1 MSNENSFR
9 RKNSKGAK
17 LIEEQKP
24 QRDALSAAQDVQSE
38 ISNLT
43 QVSSD
48 QLEAL
53 NKIQTSLDN
62 QEAASELSLEEL
74 NIISAEMKKLQE
86 ASRSGPTASQLSDLQ
101 STIEIASDIRSDEH
115 KETLEGFNDVQ
126 AALKALQNDASLKQ
140 VEFKAPQGFQSAPKV
155 TPVINPV
162 LPEPEP
168 IKEDKADEMLPNKAR
183 DKEIGQASVIAG
195 IMAQLKQMNQTMTG
209 MASGISQMVF
219 QMGLQTI
226 KMGAL
231 VGAGLFAADIIIAG
245 VKSIWSEYGDQIKDT
260 YLKVVDKVTEA
271 WDKLKGILPVEEV
284 KRMLTNAGNL
294 FQDFKNGEL
303 IDGLVY
309 TFSDNMQNV
318 VSIFARA
325 IEGLFRAVGFDGTA
339 DKVVAARVQMNMDR
353 GVKSSDED
361 VNIWAKT
368 QSFEGMNKDKA
379 YKKALKKVTD
389 KYNGDSKYVTQG
401 AVKGLTEL
409 GRAEVAKEQENFMKG
424 KTEDEA
430 KADYNVSVV
439 IGKAEDA
446 ISGFDST
453 DRSEG
458 RYNRMQVALDGLN
471 NIKLSPEQQKT
482 HQQTIEQLKQNINNY
497 SSVIKENQ
505 AKHQAE
511 RDRMEGRGNNG
522 KAPSI
527 QNGTTAGTREVDQN
541 INAAQQADAAKE
553 TRKNDALTNQIVATN
568 VSNVKNTTAVFMA
581 PQSSIPGIIIT
592 A

>member
-168 IKEDKADEMLPNKAR
+168 IKEDKADEMLPNKTR

-260 YLKVVDKVTEA
+260 YLKVVDKVTDA
-271 WDKLKGILPVEEV
+271 WEDIKDFLPIAEM
-284 KRMLTNAGNL
+284 KRAFDNIIGL
-294 FQDFKNGEL
+294 FGDFQNGEL
-303 IDGLVY
+303 IDGLIY
-309 TFSDNMQNV
+309 TLKDHLQNLLSV
-318 VSIFARA
+318 TSRVL
-325 IEGLFRAVGFDGTA
+325 EGILRSVGADESADALVASRVEMNTA
-339 DKVVAARVQMNMDR
+339 R
-353 GVKSSDED
+353 GVDSSE
-361 VNIWAKT
+361 
-368 QSFEGMNKDKA
+368 KDKNIYA
-379 YKKALKKVTD
+379 EQKLKNGN
-389 KYNGDSKYVTQG
+389 KYTGNYSD
-401 AVKGLTEL
+401 
-409 GRAEVAKEQENFMKG
+409 
-424 KTEDEA
+424 
-430 KADYNVSVV
+430 
-439 IGKAEDA
+439 AEDA
-446 ISGFDST
+446 YIREMNNDKSIVDKSWYGDQLTEKGKKELEKRIAEEKANPKSKEQYIEELKYKTILGTANDAESGFDAD
-453 DRSEG
+453 DRSES
-458 RYNRMQVALDGLN
+458 RRRRMEKA
-471 NIKLSPEQQKT
+471 
-482 HQQTIEQLKQNINNY
+482 
-497 SSVIKENQ
+497 IKEIDSSFESFSEEQKKTLSESRERLVEKSTTIKNNQ
-505 AKHQAE
+505 EKANDERAKI
-511 RDRMEGRGNNG
+511 EG
-522 KAPSI
+522 KVPSI

>member
-271 WDKLKGILPVEEV
+271 WEDIKDFLPIAEM
-284 KRMLTNAGNL
+284 KRAFDNIIGL
-294 FQDFKNGEL
+294 FGDFQNGEL
-303 IDGLVY
+303 IDGLIY
-309 TFSDNMQNV
+309 TLKDHLQNLLSV
-318 VSIFARA
+318 TSRVL
-325 IEGLFRAVGFDGTA
+325 EGILRSVGADETA
-339 DKVVAARVQMNMDR
+339 DALVASRVEMNTAR
-353 GVKSSDED
+353 GVDSSE
-361 VNIWAKT
+361 
-368 QSFEGMNKDKA
+368 KDKNIYA
-379 YKKALKKVTD
+379 EQKLKNGN
-389 KYNGDSKYVTQG
+389 KYTGNYSD
-401 AVKGLTEL
+401 
-409 GRAEVAKEQENFMKG
+409 
-424 KTEDEA
+424 
-430 KADYNVSVV
+430 
-439 IGKAEDA
+439 AEDA
-446 ISGFDST
+446 YIREMNNDDSIVDKSWYGDQLTEKGKKELEKRIAEEKANPKSKEQYIEELKYKTILGTANDAESGFDAD
-453 DRSEG
+453 DRSES
-458 RYNRMQVALDGLN
+458 RRRRMEKA
-471 NIKLSPEQQKT
+471 
-482 HQQTIEQLKQNINNY
+482 
-497 SSVIKENQ
+497 IKEIDSSFESFSEEQKKTLSESRERLVEKSTTIKNNQ
-505 AKHQAE
+505 EKANDERAKIE
-511 RDRMEGRGNNG
+511 G

>member
-24 QRDALSAAQDVQSE
+24 QRDALSAAQDLQSE
-38 ISNLT
+38 ITTLN
-43 QVSSD
+43 QVSAE
-48 QLEAL
+48 QLDTL
-53 NKIQTSLDN
+53 NRIQSSLDN

-86 ASRSGPTASQLSDLQ
+86 ASRSAPTAQQLTDLQ
-101 STIEIASDIRSDEH
+101 STVEIASDIRSEEH

-126 AALKALQNDASLKQ
+126 AALKALQNDQSLKQ
-140 VEFKAPQGFQSAPKV
+140 VEFKAPQGLPSAPKV
-155 TPVINPV
+155 TPVINPS
-162 LPEPEP
+162 LPEPEAIKQDDATKLLP
-168 IKEDKADEMLPNKAR
+168 KEDK
-183 DKEIGQASVIAG
+183 DKEKGQATAISAVL
-195 IMAQLKQMNQTMTG
+195 AQLKQMNSTMTG

-231 VGAGLFAADIIIAG
+231 VGAGLFAADIIVAG
-245 VKSIWSEYGDQIKDT
+245 VKSIWAEYGDQIKET

-271 WDKLKGILPVEEV
+271 WNDIKGFLPIAEI

-361 VNIWAKT
+361 VNIWART
-368 QSFEGMNKDKA
+368 QSFKGMDEKTA
-379 YKKALKKVTD
+379 HRKALKKVTD
-389 KYNGDSKYVTQG
+389 KYNNDSRYVSQDG
-401 AVKGLTEL
+401 IRSLTDF

-471 NIKLSPEQQKT
+471 NIKLSPEQKKT
-482 HQQTIEQLKQNINNY
+482 HQQTIEQLKQDINNY

-511 RDRMEGRGNNG
+511 RDRIEGRGDNG
-522 KAPSI
+522 KTPSI
-527 QNGTTAGTREVDQN
+527 QNDTTAGTREVDQN
-541 INAAQQADAAKE
+541 ISAAQRADASKE

-581 PQSSIPGIIIT
+581 PQSSIPGITIT